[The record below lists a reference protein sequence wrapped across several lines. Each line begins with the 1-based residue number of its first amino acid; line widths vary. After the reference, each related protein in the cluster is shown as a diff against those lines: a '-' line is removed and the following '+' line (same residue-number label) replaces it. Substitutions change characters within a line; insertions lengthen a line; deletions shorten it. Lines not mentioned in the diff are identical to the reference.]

1 MPRDAKRPAAADHD
15 DLYRLIRTDAERIV
29 NELLAVM
36 RKRREHAVDAHMR
49 ESAPIGKKGIRAPI
63 SEADAHKLEAI
74 TMSHATGLALAL
86 LQGAVEAFEDQE
98 EGLKLLKEIIESE
111 LVEIEQEASF
121 VSQATSRG
129 STAIN

>member
-1 MPRDAKRPAAADHD
+1 MPRDAKRPAAAGHD

-74 TMSHATGLALAL
+74 TMSHATGLAHAL